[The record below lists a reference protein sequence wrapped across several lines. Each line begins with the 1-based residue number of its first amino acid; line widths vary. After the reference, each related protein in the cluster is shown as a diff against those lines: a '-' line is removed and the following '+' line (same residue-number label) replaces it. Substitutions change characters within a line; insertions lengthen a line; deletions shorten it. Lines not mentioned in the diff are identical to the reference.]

1 MAGFRLTLLGKLKHI
16 DHINIMPP
24 VQGCLFNQYVVFLM
38 SARITAR
45 FTMYRF
51 MMIHNV
57 QIYLEHVSY
66 LFMFLPVPGV
76 YVKSIGYGFDVYKDH
91 C

>member
-45 FTMYRF
+45 FTTYRF

-57 QIYLEHVSY
+57 QIYLENVSY
-66 LFMFLPVPGV
+66 LFSYLFQGCML
-76 YVKSIGYGFDVYKDH
+76 KSYEYGFDVYKDH

>member
-1 MAGFRLTLLGKLKHI
+1 
-16 DHINIMPP
+16 
-24 VQGCLFNQYVVFLM
+24 M